1 MDRPKTTTGHSA
13 RWGAAC
19 APCAAAKTRC
29 IRSQSQSSRSQ
40 PCDRC
45 RSLEKDCVG
54 QAPGPRKKR
63 QAKLSARSDSR
74 MALPRDGLNNLIYSS
89 KTPPGGQS
97 SSTVHGSS
105 SNGSP
110 DYLSTTRSA
119 PSVSTEPPQAQAT
132 LSQDQTAL
140 NTPALDLDSPS
151 SSAPTRPATCTCMA
165 TVGMEDLVPVES
177 DETLLSIYR
186 NQLSSP
192 FPFVIIPAGTTP
204 SQLQVTHPFLM
215 KVIRMVA
222 SIRHLR
228 LVRGQSRAVMEQIS
242 NAILMR
248 SERSLDFLQ
257 GILVFLGSYHY
268 HCMAH
273 AQFNNLIRLAVS
285 LVEDMDLST
294 FPKSQQRRSHMPL
307 VRAEEPVY
315 RTNEEKRALL
325 GVWYMSS
332 NAGLVVK
339 QLAFTRYT
347 KYMDQCL
354 NDLDDDGE
362 YKTDQLAIQLVNIQ
376 RLTEKIFHFHSSD
389 SPVDEELGSREP
401 SMMARLEAFRVELDS
416 LRNAVPPSLKSDY
429 LLSCYYNSAHL
440 RIFEPLLAGSHL
452 PDAESQSFA
461 SLSLSGVPISD
472 VFSHFTAALKA
483 WLENWLAIPVCSY
496 FYMPQPAY
504 VQVVHGAMMLSRW
517 VRVAGPSAVKLSS
530 AGTAMS
536 KIESPVFWQKTPA
549 LSGVPSC
556 PDLSLPRP
564 PASAPTQAVSTQI
577 LNTLRAMVA
586 AQPNLQVDI
595 LGILDTMAA
604 RFEAAKKE
612 MAAAQGVDWENDTW
626 DFAAQHLK
634 MKKARIEKW
643 SETVAMA
650 AGEGKSPLTEAHD
663 SAYEGSREAINMLA
677 GQSVD
682 GLEWATSGYD
692 WDNMQWESAM
702 FDEIVLDIH
711 TEAVFKS
718 ADWNTVMLDDL

>member
-1 MDRPKTTTGHSA
+1 MDRPKTGRSA

-29 IRSQSQSSRSQ
+29 IRTRSSQ
-40 PCDRC
+40 CDRC

-54 QAPGPRKKR
+54 QTPGPRKKR
-63 QAKLSARSDSR
+63 QAKPSANFDTRVAR
-74 MALPRDGLNNLIYSS
+74 PEEGLNNLIYSS
-89 KTPPGGQS
+89 KTPGGEN
-97 SSTVHGSS
+97 STVHGSS

-110 DYLSTTRSA
+110 DYLANNHSA
-119 PSVSTEPPQAQAT
+119 SLVSTEPQAQVP
-132 LSQDQTAL
+132 LSQDETSL
-140 NTPALDLDSPS
+140 NTPRS
-151 SSAPTRPATCTCMA
+151 TCTCMA
-165 TVGMEDLVPVES
+165 TVDMEDLVPVES

-192 FPFVIIPAGTTP
+192 LPFVIIPAGITP
-204 SQLQVTHPFLM
+204 GQLQATRPFLM

-222 SIRHLR
+222 SVRHLR
-228 LVRGQSRAVMEQIS
+228 LVRGQSRAVMEHIS

-248 SERSLDFLQ
+248 SERSLDLLQ

-294 FPKSQQRRSHMPL
+294 CPKSQQRSQLPL
-307 VRAEEPVY
+307 VRAEEPVS

-332 NAGLVVK
+332 NSAGLVVK

-347 KYMDQCL
+347 KYLDQCL
-354 NDLDDDGE
+354 KDLDDARE
-362 YKTDQLAIQLVNIQ
+362 YKTDQLVIQLVHIQ
-376 RLTEKIFHFHSSD
+376 QLTEKIFHFHSSD
-389 SPVDEELGSREP
+389 SPVDEQLGSSEP
-401 SMMARLEAFRVELDS
+401 STMSRLEAFRAELDS
-416 LRNAVPPSLKSDY
+416 LRNALPPNLKSDY
-429 LLSCYYNSAHL
+429 LLSCYYNSAYL

-504 VQVVHGAMMLSRW
+504 VQLVHGAMMLSRW

-530 AGTAMS
+530 AGTAAVS
-536 KIESPVFWQKTPA
+536 QKESTVPWQPTPA

-564 PASAPTQAVSTQI
+564 QASASTTQVVSAQI
-577 LNTLRAMVA
+577 LNTLRTKVT

-626 DFAAQHLK
+626 DFAAEHLK
-634 MKKARIEKW
+634 MKKARVEKW
-643 SETVAMA
+643 REMVAMA
-650 AGEGKSPLTEAHD
+650 AGEGRSPPTDAHD
-663 SAYEGSREAINMLA
+663 SVYEGSSEAINMSA
-677 GQSVD
+677 ERSVD
-682 GLEWATSGYD
+682 SFEWVTSGYD
-692 WDNMQWESAM
+692 MQWESAM
-702 FDEIVLDIH
+702 FDEIMRDIH
-711 TEAVFKS
+711 TGAVFKPI
-718 ADWNTVMLDDL
+718 DWNTGMLVDL